1 MEEIKTPAPAWKT
14 KAQGLNGNNIVSLSQ
29 VRARKKTKFLAV
41 RQPAVQ
47 EMLCV
52 GCEKPFP
59 LKQSERRDG
68 LCPPCYSYYQ
78 AYAHN
83 AAALQLLQ
91 EADACPPWL
100 PRICIQNNQE
110 I

>member
-1 MEEIKTPAPAWKT
+1 MEEIKTPAPVWKA
-14 KAQGLNGNNIVSLSQ
+14 KAQGLNRNNIVSLSQ
-29 VRARKKTKFLAV
+29 VRACKKTKFLAV
-41 RQPAVQ
+41 RQPVVQ
-47 EMLCV
+47 EVLCA

-59 LKQSERRDG
+59 LKQSERCSG

-91 EADACPPWL
+91 EGYAC
-100 PRICIQNNQE
+100 
-110 I
+110 

>member
-1 MEEIKTPAPAWKT
+1 MEEIKTPAPVWTAET
-14 KAQGLNGNNIVSLSQ
+14 QGLNRNNIVSLSQ

-83 AAALQLLQ
+83 NAALQLLQ
-91 EADACPPWL
+91 EGYACPPWL
-100 PRICIQNNQE
+100 PRIRVQNNQG